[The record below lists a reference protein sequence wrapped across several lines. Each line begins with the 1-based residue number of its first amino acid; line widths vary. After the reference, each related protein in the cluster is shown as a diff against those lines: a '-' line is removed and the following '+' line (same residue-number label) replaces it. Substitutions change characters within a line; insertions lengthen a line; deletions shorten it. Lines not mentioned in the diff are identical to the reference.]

1 MPFFRAARTTARTAA
16 FMPGA
21 SPPLVNT
28 PIVLIINVFSIPPH
42 GKILKRLHSTF
53 AAYAFT
59 IPFLFYYTDISEV
72 VKWYSK
78 KLTSPIQL
86 YSVFPLLPNLL
97 QLRRRQKSHLLRR
110 NHGTECGIGFRIH
123 RHRLSAAGRE
133 HLLPVCQVKA
143 DRHVSRMLSDHCQQL
158 L

>member
-78 KLTSPIQL
+78 KLTSPIYILSKNHNSCIQCFL
-86 YSVFPLLPNLL
+86 YCQTCCSYAGG
-97 QLRRRQKSHLLRR
+97 R
-110 NHGTECGIGFRIH
+110 NPTCSGETTAQ
-123 RHRLSAAGRE
+123 SAA
-133 HLLPVCQVKA
+133 
-143 DRHVSRMLSDHCQQL
+143 
-158 L
+158 